1 MGFHRW
7 VGSKGFFQLEKPLTL
22 FNIPRPFTTRYS
34 SFLVKRTIRLLPY
47 LLFVQMTEQALF
59 KQQDVKPTI
68 KQGKQE
74 KKERKA
80 PVVITLTHH
89 LASNVFATFKKA
101 LESPAAEDQVDV
113 PATPTKKR
121 AREETELKVGDAGVP
136 SAAKKAKK
144 DHASSSPFKSST
156 AAAGAGAGSGSG
168 SSFHSKFC
176 S

>member
-1 MGFHRW
+1 
-7 VGSKGFFQLEKPLTL
+7 
-22 FNIPRPFTTRYS
+22 
-34 SFLVKRTIRLLPY
+34 
-47 LLFVQMTEQALF
+47 MTEQALF
-59 KQQDVKPTI
+59 KQQDVKPTG
-68 KQGKQE
+68 KKGKQE

-80 PVVITLTHH
+80 PVVITLTQH

-101 LESPAAEDQVDV
+101 LESPAAVDQVDV

-121 AREETELKVGDAGVP
+121 AREETELKAGDAGVP

-144 DHASSSPFKSST
+144 DHHASPAKPP
-156 AAAGAGAGSGSG
+156 AAAAGAGSGSG